1 MSKYTMKTES
11 RNLQK
16 RTTEITQQVNRN
28 ARVKYPYTSPHR
40 CQHIQ
45 KFHTATYQEP
55 VILKCHIEK
64 QFINQDLPITASL
77 YLERNNDVMTQKLEC
92 NT

>member
-1 MSKYTMKTES
+1 MD
-11 RNLQK
+11 
-16 RTTEITQQVNRN
+16 NRDNPIGELN
-28 ARVKYPYTSPHR
+28 AQVKYPYTSPHR